1 MRMPSCKEVTHLV
14 LAAQDRELAPIERKM
29 LRIHWRVCEGCRHF
43 VRHLRLT
50 RAALAQW
57 RRERDGQ

>member
-1 MRMPSCKEVTHLV
+1 MRMPSCKEVTALV
-14 LAAQDRELAPIERKM
+14 LAGADRDLDPLERKM

-43 VRHLRLT
+43 ASRFRLT

-57 RRERDGQ
+57 RQSLDQ